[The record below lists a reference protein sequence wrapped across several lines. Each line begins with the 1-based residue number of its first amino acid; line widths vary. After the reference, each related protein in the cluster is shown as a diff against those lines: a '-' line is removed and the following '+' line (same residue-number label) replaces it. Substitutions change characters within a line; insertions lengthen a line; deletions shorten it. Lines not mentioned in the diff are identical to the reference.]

1 MIYFFRIEYKSYYSI
16 EVSDLLC
23 PLSGAVEPMR
33 LVLYQKE
40 AETTMSKQ
48 YVKRPSGVF
57 FRISDNKDVPVS
69 KWTPEM
75 EAFFEQQKTA
85 HPVPKKGIKLNWFG
99 KIFIAFAIFLVLAFF
114 GWLGHALFIE
124 HPMKEN
130 AKAELLKLPKKG
142 EQYRVGVPVTNYDS
156 NGKATSKG
164 SDMKWVEVQE
174 VNPADSTCVIR
185 LKEELSYG
193 AVMEPYLEK
202 SQKDEKTF
210 VTKFKILS
218 DNEIEFAVKEGEGFS
233 ASTYGSLDDVKR

>member
-1 MIYFFRIEYKSYYSI
+1 MIYFFRVEYKSYYSI

-69 KWTPEM
+69 KWTSEM

-114 GWLGHALFIE
+114 GW
-124 HPMKEN
+124 
-130 AKAELLKLPKKG
+130 
-142 EQYRVGVPVTNYDS
+142 
-156 NGKATSKG
+156 
-164 SDMKWVEVQE
+164 
-174 VNPADSTCVIR
+174 
-185 LKEELSYG
+185 
-193 AVMEPYLEK
+193 
-202 SQKDEKTF
+202 
-210 VTKFKILS
+210 
-218 DNEIEFAVKEGEGFS
+218 
-233 ASTYGSLDDVKR
+233 

>member
-75 EAFFEQQKTA
+75 EAFFEQQKA
-85 HPVPKKGIKLNWFG
+85 AYPVPKKGIKLNWFG

-114 GWLGHALFIE
+114 GWLGH
-124 HPMKEN
+124 
-130 AKAELLKLPKKG
+130 
-142 EQYRVGVPVTNYDS
+142 RVGVPVTNYDS
-156 NGKATSKG
+156 NGTATSKG

-218 DNEIEFAVKEGEGFS
+218 DNEIEFAVKDGEGFN
-233 ASTYGSLDDVKR
+233 ARTYGSLDDVKR